1 MDDILYRFQRISYYV
16 TQSVDLY
23 FEKVYKYK
31 YIYIHGSFYRTPPK
45 KGGMVPTLILTVDLT
60 FFKS

>member
-31 YIYIHGSFYRTPPK
+31 YIYIYVHIYECCKFSIMLIRK
-45 KGGMVPTLILTVDLT
+45 KIE
-60 FFKS
+60 

>member
-31 YIYIHGSFYRTPPK
+31 YIYIYIYIYVHIYECCKFSIMLIRK
-45 KGGMVPTLILTVDLT
+45 KIE
-60 FFKS
+60 